1 MSIERAVTF
10 LIVACPVLVGQ
21 QAVSPGWKEFSIGPA
36 TANHSQFSR
45 FGIRAEGVPMKRLL
59 SRAFGLPEHR
69 ILGPDWLNSQRY
81 ALTAQVDDPKDFQP
95 LMQQELAARFH
106 MLSHREPRVVPV
118 FVLKKPEGVAKPSDS
133 SGMKESHLSD
143 GALKIHGSI
152 ADLASALA
160 DAIQRP
166 VFDETDQDG
175 NFDIALSWNPGN
187 LASLQAA
194 VKQQLGLE
202 LVDDKRMVD
211 LLIIDHIEKLQ

>member
-1 MSIERAVTF
+1 MAS
-10 LIVACPVLVGQ
+10 LVLVGQ
-21 QAVSPGWKEFSIGPA
+21 QAASPGWKEFSIGPA

-59 SRAFGLPEHR
+59 SKAFGLPEHR

-106 MLSHREPRVVPV
+106 MLSHREQRVVPV
-118 FVLKKPEGVAKPSDS
+118 FVLEKPEGVAKPPESNGTKKSD
-133 SGMKESHLSD
+133 LSD
-143 GALKIHGSI
+143 RSLKMYGSI

-166 VFDETDQDG
+166 VFDETGQDG
-175 NFDIALSWNPGN
+175 NFDFALSWNPGD
-187 LASLQAA
+187 LASLRAA

-211 LLIIDHIEKLQ
+211 LLIIDHIEKLH